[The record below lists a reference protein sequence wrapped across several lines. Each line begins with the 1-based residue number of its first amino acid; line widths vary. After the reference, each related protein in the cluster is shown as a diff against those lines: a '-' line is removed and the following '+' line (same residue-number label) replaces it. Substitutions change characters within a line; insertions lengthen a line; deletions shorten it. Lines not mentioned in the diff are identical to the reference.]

1 MFYHAQSV
9 KGKRSVIALN
19 YARQTRRKSSSN
31 LCDWLR
37 PTAVTDSGGSSPQYL
52 GRGTRPQG
60 ERGSASLQRG
70 SGPEPSAGSRD
81 RAPGQG
87 GRSPRE
93 AEALLVFGHS
103 MKAAN
108 LLTFLKF
115 ENADKSDICVICAKL
130 IGSHGTGEGSWSKTG
145 GLCPR
150 APT

>member
-1 MFYHAQSV
+1 VAV
-9 KGKRSVIALN
+9 L
-19 YARQTRRKSSSN
+19 ARNIWGGGHGPRAS
-31 LCDWLR
+31 
-37 PTAVTDSGGSSPQYL
+37 AVARAYNGGLGQSPQ
-52 GRGTRPQG
+52 RGPGT
-60 ERGSASLQRG
+60 
-70 SGPEPSAGSRD
+70 EPLVR
-81 RAPGQG
+81 G